1 MDFGAPQIPFLALGG
16 KFESALLKV
25 VKPSGKDDVKLRFN
39 PATYVI
45 TKANEFS
52 SIPVPGL
59 QTPPIQFVRGGD
71 EKLTFDALLD
81 TTDTQ
86 KDVRT
91 EFVNPIR
98 NLMKIDKTLHAPP
111 IVMFVWDQA
120 IFQGVLSSLTLTY
133 QLFTPKGVPMRAE
146 AKLALTAYRS
156 FEDQAKDQRE
166 SPDVEKSLE
175 VRRGD
180 RLDQI
185 ANGAY
190 GDPARW
196 RDIARRNGITDPRR
210 LDPGRLLLL
219 PRIVNGRPG

>member
-1 MDFGAPQIPFLALGG
+1 MDFGAPQIPFVALGG

-25 VKPSGKDDVKLRFN
+25 VRPTGQPDIKLRFN
-39 PATYVI
+39 PTSYVV
-45 TKANEFS
+45 TKANEFTAI
-52 SIPVPGL
+52 SIPGL

-91 EFVNPIR
+91 EFVEPIR
-98 NLMKIDKTLHAPP
+98 NLMKIDKDLHAPP
-111 IVMFVWDQA
+111 IVSFVWDKA
-120 IFQGVLSSLTLTY
+120 IFQGVVSSLTLTFL
-133 QLFTPKGVPMRAE
+133 LFTPNGVPLRAE

-156 FEDQAKDQRE
+156 FEDQAKDVRN

-185 ANGAY
+185 ADGAY
-190 GDPARW
+190 GDPGLW

-210 LDPGRLLLL
+210 LDPGSLLLL
-219 PRIVNGRPG
+219 PRIVSGGIG